1 MVDTNQG
8 QDHEDFA
15 VVENKETCQSLSQQG
30 NIWPRFLSRLALAN
44 QKCQDCHA
52 YITMS
57 QQNFQFEKFDSP
69 LGESK
74 NKILT

>member
-8 QDHEDFA
+8 QDQDFA

-30 NIWPRFLSRLALAN
+30 NIRPRFLSRLALAN

-52 YITMS
+52 YITQYDS
-57 QQNFQFEKFDSP
+57 AQFS
-69 LGESK
+69 
-74 NKILT
+74 I